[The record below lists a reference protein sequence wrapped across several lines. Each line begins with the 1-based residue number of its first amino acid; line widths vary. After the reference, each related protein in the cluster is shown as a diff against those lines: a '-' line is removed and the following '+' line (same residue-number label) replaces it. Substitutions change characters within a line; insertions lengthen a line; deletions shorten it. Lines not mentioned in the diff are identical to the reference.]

1 MTDAVHFIL
10 YVADQRASAR
20 FYAHVLATPPDLD
33 VAGMTEFRLR
43 PGVVLGLMPVSGI
56 RRVLGETLP
65 DPEAAT
71 GVPRAE
77 VYLLVADPA
86 AYHARALERGAREL
100 SPLAPRGW
108 GHEAAYSLDP
118 DGHVLAFARR
128 WPSPAAEFPR

>member
-1 MTDAVHFIL
+1 VTQAVHFIL
-10 YVADQRASAR
+10 YVADQGASAR
-20 FYAHVLATPPDLD
+20 FYAQVLATRPDLD
-33 VAGMTEFRLR
+33 VAGMTEFRLL

-56 RRVLGETLP
+56 RRLLGEALP
-65 DPEAAT
+65 DPDAAT

-77 VYLLVADPA
+77 VYLLVDDPA

-118 DGHVLAFARR
+118 DGHVLAFARCM
-128 WPSPAAEFPR
+128 PSPAGQRSR